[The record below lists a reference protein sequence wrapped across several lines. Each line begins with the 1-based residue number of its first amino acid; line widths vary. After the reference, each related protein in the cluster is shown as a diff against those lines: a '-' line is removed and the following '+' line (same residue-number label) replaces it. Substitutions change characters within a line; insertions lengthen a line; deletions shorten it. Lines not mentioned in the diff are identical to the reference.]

1 MRRISFVLISCVS
14 KKISAIK
21 IKRIGKNFLQ
31 VQVHRASSIEYQL
44 KYLFNMNQ
52 ESLLI
57 FVDNHFCFFIFALA
71 FMIQIKSAKRILLL
85 YDGLITLIS

>member
-21 IKRIGKNFLQ
+21 IKRIGKKNFVQVQVQ
-31 VQVHRASSIEYQL
+31 VQVHRATSIEYQL

-52 ESLLI
+52 ESFLI
-57 FVDNHFCFFIFALA
+57 FADNYFCLF
-71 FMIQIKSAKRILLL
+71 ILL
-85 YDGLITLIS
+85 

>member
-21 IKRIGKNFLQ
+21 IKHIGKNFVQ
-31 VQVHRASSIEYQL
+31 VQVHRATSIEYQL

-52 ESLLI
+52 ESFLI
-57 FVDNHFCFFIFALA
+57 FADNYFCLF
-71 FMIQIKSAKRILLL
+71 ILL
-85 YDGLITLIS
+85 